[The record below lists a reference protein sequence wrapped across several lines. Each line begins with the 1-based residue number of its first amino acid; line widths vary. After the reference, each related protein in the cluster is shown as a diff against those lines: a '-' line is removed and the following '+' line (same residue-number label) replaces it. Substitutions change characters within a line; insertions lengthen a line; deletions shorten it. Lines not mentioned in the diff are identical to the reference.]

1 MLPLSYR
8 MENQPARSAL
18 LSDWALYCRG
28 GASDRVLVD
37 VESLLVDIDNTQ
49 SDADLLTITSQIV
62 NERERFGT
70 VGLAQSL
77 D

>member
-1 MLPLSYR
+1 M
-8 MENQPARSAL
+8 
-18 LSDWALYCRG
+18 
-28 GASDRVLVD
+28 D